1 MRLPDRLDSVPTPA
15 LVIERAKLRRNID
28 DMAAR
33 ARGAGVA
40 LWPHGKTHKCAEIA
54 ELQRAAGAA
63 GLTVA
68 TLTEAEYFSAAG
80 FTDILLAYP
89 PVGQWRLAR
98 LAALATQANVRV
110 VLDDV
115 QVLEGLIVACRS
127 AGARIPYL
135 WEVDSGAGR
144 LGTPPGRPTADALL
158 RAPGSDE
165 CPFDGLMTFGGHAYG
180 ALDDADLDRC
190 AEDERAALTA
200 SAEALAGGGVDARTR
215 SAGTT
220 PTAHRLRPGPAFTE
234 LRPGNYVFYDA
245 TQVALGL
252 VERDRCALSVRAT
265 VVGRPADDRV
275 ILDAGSKALAAE
287 RLTPRADG
295 FGFVV
300 GHPGLRVERLYEQ
313 HAIVASDQPCRL
325 AIGERVD
332 VVPNH
337 ACAATNLHR
346 QALIAEEGELVD
358 IWSIGAAG
366 PGG

>member
-1 MRLPDRLDSVPTPA
+1 MRLPDRLDAVPTPA
-15 LVIERAKLRRNID
+15 LVIDRARLARNVD

-33 ARGAGVA
+33 ARRAGVA
-40 LWPHGKTHKCAEIA
+40 LWPHGKTHKCAEVA

-68 TLTEAEYFSAAG
+68 TLAEAEYFASAG
-80 FTDILLAYP
+80 FSDLLLAYP
-89 PVGQWRLAR
+89 PVGDWRLGR
-98 LAALATQANVRV
+98 LAELAQRVRLRV
-110 VLDDV
+110 VLDSAE
-115 QVLEGLIVACRS
+115 VLEGLIAACRS

-135 WEVDSGAGR
+135 WEVDSGAAR
-144 LGTPPGRPTADALL
+144 LGTPPGAPTAAALA
-158 RAPGSDE
+158 RAPRSE
-165 CPFDGLMTFGGHAYG
+165 ACPFDGLMTFGGHAYG
-180 ALDDADLDRC
+180 AMSDAELDRA
-190 AEDERAALTA
+190 AEDERTALTA
-200 SAEALAGGGVDARTR
+200 SAEALAGRGLEPMTR

-220 PTAHRLRPGPAFTE
+220 PTAHRLRDGGGITE

-252 VERDRCALSVRAT
+252 VERERCALSIRAT
-265 VVGRPADDRV
+265 VVGRPTPDRV

-287 RLTPRADG
+287 RLTPRAEG
-295 FGFVV
+295 FGFVA
-300 GHPGLRVERLYEQ
+300 GHPELRVERLYEQ
-313 HAIVASDQPCRL
+313 HAIVHSDGRCRL

-337 ACAATNLHR
+337 ACAAANLHR
-346 QALIAEEGELVD
+346 QALIVEEGELVD